1 MINNLV
7 IDTGAERSVTGHLIS
22 GTVFSAI
29 FAGSINYNKYQKDE
43 ISKNDFVND
52 TARMAIQGG
61 IGTASAVATA
71 NYIGRGDWMSAMTA
85 VTLGAAG
92 IYGTQKIYEKIE
104 NQTNNKNLI
113 IVEEEINE

>member
-7 IDTGAERSVTGHLIS
+7 IDTGAERSVTGHLVS

-43 ISKNDFVND
+43 ISKNELIND
-52 TARMAIQGG
+52 TSRMAIQGG

-85 VTLGAAG
+85 ITVGAAG
-92 IYGTQKIYEKIE
+92 IYGTQKIYEKI
-104 NQTNNKNLI
+104 QNNNSKKLI
-113 IVEEEINE
+113 TIKEEINE

>member
-1 MINNLV
+1 MTNNLV
-7 IDTGAERSVTGHLIS
+7 IDTGAERSVTGHLVS

-43 ISKNDFVND
+43 ISKNELVND
-52 TARMAIQGG
+52 TTRMAIQGG

-71 NYIGRGDWMSAMTA
+71 NYIGRGDWISAMTA

-92 IYGTQKIYEKIE
+92 IYGTQKIYEKIQS
-104 NQTNNKNLI
+104 NSTNLI
-113 IVEEEINE
+113 EVKEEINE

>member
-7 IDTGAERSVTGHLIS
+7 IDTGAQRSVPGHLIS

-29 FAGSINYNKYQKDE
+29 FAGSINYSKYQKDE
-43 ISKNDFVND
+43 MSKNELIND
-52 TARMAIQGG
+52 TAKMAIQGG

-71 NYIGRGDWMSAMTA
+71 NYIGRGDWIGAMTA

-104 NQTNNKNLI
+104 NKKNLI
-113 IVEEEINE
+113 VVEEKINE